1 MILTFF
7 KFQFEPHMYHT
18 KFLAARFLISS
29 SSVYEMWFRMYF
41 QASTYFLGRIRGSA
55 PILFPRRN
63 SCTTCVWCLWQKS
76 ASLVLKYI
84 NKFGWPKFH
93 FKLWTHRAAASSVS
107 SKVPLECI
115 VTLPCHLR
123 NWGGQFPSSTMYTM
137 HPIWCSSWC
146 CCCC

>member
-7 KFQFEPHMYHT
+7 KFLFEPHMYHT

-63 SCTTCVWCLWQKS
+63 VFFISPCFT
-76 ASLVLKYI
+76 
-84 NKFGWPKFH
+84 
-93 FKLWTHRAAASSVS
+93 AALPVS
-107 SKVPLECI
+107 DAFDKNL
-115 VTLPCHLR
+115 LPWFS
-123 NWGGQFPSSTMYTM
+123 NT
-137 HPIWCSSWC
+137 
-146 CCCC
+146 